1 MKSGCMSKKVASLV
15 LVATILAPNVVY
27 ADELIQKDET
37 VFVVL
42 KKNGE
47 VKSQIIS
54 DWIHSDKS
62 NVEISDKS
70 ILTNIKN
77 VKGNEE
83 PVKQAEKL
91 VWKSD
96 KNDIY
101 YQGTT
106 DKELPIQT
114 NITYSLDGKEISG
127 EEIIGKS
134 GEVKIKIELVNLDK
148 HQVDI
153 NGETKEM
160 YTPFTTATVVNLPQD
175 KFTNIKLDGGQMLSD
190 GNNQVISFVAFP
202 GLKQS
207 LSLDGII
214 DDLDLDI
221 SLQDSMEISAHV
233 DNFEMGPI
241 YITAAPNL
249 IESEEFK
256 KATTLDELRDG
267 INEITDASS
276 KLAEGALKLADGG
289 NTFYTKMGEFNE
301 GINSLA
307 SSVTPLA
314 EGINSLAAGAESAD
328 AGASDLVTGTKQL
341 SDGVNQ
347 FGVGAVAF
355 ASGSNDFSTN
365 ATKISEGAIQLTDS
379 YEKLADGAIAAGTG
393 TKSISDGLSQL
404 SEGTKKAYEGSAKLS
419 ETSKAL
425 SNNIQG
431 ISAELKGIPTEGLS
445 EDQINK
451 LNDCIAKIQ
460 ATEAISKGIW
470 DGNADL
476 SGNLK
481 AISDS
486 TGTLSAGA
494 VQVNAGIN
502 QLAEGGKA
510 VKPYADTLNEGS
522 KQLQAGAIKLN
533 DASVELK
540 TASEQIVSGSKALI
554 DGSIALSTG
563 LNKLVKEGTTPLKL
577 KLPELVS
584 GVAQIKDGSNQLYDA
599 SEELANGSKE
609 LSDNMTKFNEEGI
622 KEIDEKASPKLDDIQ
637 EVIDRKDK
645 LVEISDDYGTF
656 AGLSSDMDGKVKF
669 VMKTEDLKA
678 VKEVVQLKVESTEK
692 DEENGFFSWIKNIFN
707 KDNDEKSN

>member
-42 KKNGE
+42 NKNGE

-83 PVKQAEKL
+83 PVQQAEKL

-127 EEIIGKS
+127 EEIIGKT

-190 GNNQVISFVAFP
+190 GNNQVISFLAFP
-202 GLKQS
+202 GLKES

-289 NTFYTKMGEFNE
+289 NIFYTKMGEFNE
-301 GINSLA
+301 GINKFWSSSSELKTGINQLAEGASTLYEGQKQYKTNMAQFNEGINNLATSL
-307 SSVTPLA
+307 TPLE
-314 EGINSLAAGAESAD
+314 EGINSLAAGVESAD
-328 AGASDLVTGTKQL
+328 AGSSDLLVGIKQL
-341 SDGVNQ
+341 TDGVSQ
-347 FGVGAVAF
+347 FGTGAVAF
-355 ASGSNDFSTN
+355 ATGSNDFSTN
-365 ATKISEGAIQLTDS
+365 AVKIAEGA
-379 YEKLADGAIAAGTG
+379 
-393 TKSISDGLSQL
+393 
-404 SEGTKKAYEGSAKLS
+404 
-419 ETSKAL
+419 
-425 SNNIQG
+425 
-431 ISAELKGIPTEGLS
+431 
-445 EDQINK
+445 
-451 LNDCIAKIQ
+451 
-460 ATEAISKGIW
+460 
-470 DGNADL
+470 
-476 SGNLK
+476 
-481 AISDS
+481 
-486 TGTLSAGA
+486 
-494 VQVNAGIN
+494 
-502 QLAEGGKA
+502 
-510 VKPYADTLNEGS
+510 
-522 KQLQAGAIKLN
+522 LQ
-533 DASVELK
+533 
-540 TASEQIVSGSKALI
+540 
-554 DGSIALSTG
+554 
-563 LNKLVKEGTTPLKL
+563 
-577 KLPELVS
+577 
-584 GVAQIKDGSNQLYDA
+584 
-599 SEELANGSKE
+599 
-609 LSDNMTKFNEEGI
+609 
-622 KEIDEKASPKLDDIQ
+622 
-637 EVIDRKDK
+637 
-645 LVEISDDYGTF
+645 
-656 AGLSSDMDGKVKF
+656 
-669 VMKTEDLKA
+669 
-678 VKEVVQLKVESTEK
+678 
-692 DEENGFFSWIKNIFN
+692 
-707 KDNDEKSN
+707 